1 MASVRS
7 TTDPLIGRLLSHYRI
22 EGQIGSGGMGV
33 VYRAHDEHLD
43 REVALKVLLPG
54 TIANDSA
61 RRKFRNEALALSK
74 LNHPNIATVHD
85 FDTDNSLDFLVME
98 LIEGVTLSAK
108 LLEGSLPQKDVIALG
123 AQMADGLTAAHDRG
137 VIHRDLKPAN
147 LRISSDGRC
156 KILDFGLAKLRLS
169 AKAGP
174 ATESLGEATVTAGTL
189 PYMAP
194 EQVLGGEID
203 ARTDI
208 HAAGTVLY

>member
-1 MASVRS
+1 M
-7 TTDPLIGRLLSHYRI
+7 
-22 EGQIGSGGMGV
+22 
-33 VYRAHDEHLD
+33 
-43 REVALKVLLPG
+43 
-54 TIANDSA
+54 NDSC
-61 RRKFRNEALALSK
+61 RSR
-74 LNHPNIATVHD
+74 
-85 FDTDNSLDFLVME
+85 
-98 LIEGVTLSAK
+98 
-108 LLEGSLPQKDVIALG
+108 DVIALG
-123 AQMADGLTAAHDRG
+123 AQMADGFTAAHDRG